1 MSVQSLDQE
10 RAKYAWQCVATGVD
24 KEYTNIAKGA
34 PALIMGNGL
43 MQALAFL
50 HNKSD
55 AAKKLANHVSKWVAS
70 RLRIEDGSF
79 KSLMDALVK
88 KDSDFYLRATE
99 EALEVLRWIRQ
110 FAAAVGEGGTKA

>member
-1 MSVQSLDQE
+1 MKTQTLDQE
-10 RAKYAWQCVATGVD
+10 RAKYAWKCVTPGID
-24 KEYTNIAKGA
+24 KEYANAAKGA

-50 HNKSD
+50 YNKSD
-55 AAKKLANHVSKWVAS
+55 AAQKLALHVCEWVAG
-70 RLRIEDGSF
+70 RLGLQKTSF
-79 KSLMDALVK
+79 DSLMSELVQ

-110 FAAAVGEGGTKA
+110 FASAKA

>member
-1 MSVQSLDQE
+1 MKSLDQE
-10 RAKYAWQCVATGVD
+10 RAEYAWQCVSAGVD
-24 KEYTNIAKGA
+24 KEYANIAKGA

-55 AAKKLANHVSKWVAS
+55 IAQKLANHVCKWIAQ
-70 RLRIEDGSF
+70 RLVLEQGGSF
-79 KSLMDALVK
+79 KSVMSALVQ

-110 FAAAVGEGGTKA
+110 FASAVAEGGHRG